1 VAAGPMT
8 NRPMTQYP
16 GRRERVRLSVV
27 AALVG
32 STEPADPATADES
45 RLADALGVTR
55 GGVPRPDAPA
65 LADLLLLAEGTPS
78 SSAFITGLQQA
89 FLIPDDSRHALARE
103 ETTAAFADVYRR
115 LALPGLSGEAGSRAL
130 AILRRVAR
138 T

>member
-1 VAAGPMT
+1 MT

-16 GRRERVRLSVV
+16 DPRDRVRLSVV

-32 STEPADPATADES
+32 SRVPAGPATCDES
-45 RLADALGVTR
+45 RLADALSGAP
-55 GGVPRPDAPA
+55 GGTPCPDAPA
-65 LADLLLLAEGTPS
+65 LADLLVLAEGTPS
-78 SSAFITGLQQA
+78 SGAFITGLQQA

-130 AILRRVAR
+130 AILRKVAR